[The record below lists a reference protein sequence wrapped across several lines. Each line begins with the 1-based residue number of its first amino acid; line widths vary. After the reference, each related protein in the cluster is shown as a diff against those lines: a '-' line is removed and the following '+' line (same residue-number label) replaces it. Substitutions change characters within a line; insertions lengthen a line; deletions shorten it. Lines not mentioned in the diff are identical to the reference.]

1 MRRVVSDL
9 YGDDAHDR
17 GKVSFSYFEVLGN
30 TCTDCLAPPAR
41 GQKSS
46 SSSSSENNDGGAGG
60 GAGGVQI
67 GEGMD
72 GSVIT
77 RNLSEHPAPDAD
89 ALLALIHVAQSR
101 RSTAPTERN
110 AASSRSHGVGI
121 ITVGSSLS
129 VAEDESQEG
138 AYYGPRPGV
147 LYVIDLAGSE
157 RASDSANHSK
167 ERMDETKAVN
177 LSLMSLKECIR
188 ARTLAAK
195 PPAPGAPANGRQH
208 VPYRR
213 SKLTMLMKDVFD
225 VECTRMCSTVV
236 VACVSPVAKDAAHT
250 VNTLQYAAPLRVAVQ
265 GKKKNG
271 GAIGGGGGDLP
282 VDPKDPVLWS
292 HEAACDW
299 LTKQTNAATGG
310 DGDGVGGSTPFDA
323 AAIIPRLNGRE
334 MCMLPEPEFH
344 RRMRSQLPGSAGAGT
359 ASKVYGALWALI
371 VDAKTRRRRSDGTIL
386 TDEEEAEEVR
396 QAEEALAA
404 RAALWAER
412 DKAMARGGF

>member
-1 MRRVVSDL
+1 MALACERKFCVFRCSVA
-9 YGDDAHDR
+9 GPPTFR
-17 GKVSFSYFEVLGN
+17 LG
-30 TCTDCLAPPAR
+30 CTALTP
-41 GQKSS
+41 
-46 SSSSSENNDGGAGG
+46 
-60 GAGGVQI
+60 
-67 GEGMD
+67 
-72 GSVIT
+72 T
-77 RNLSEHPAPDAD
+77 AD
-89 ALLALIHVAQSR
+89 ALLRLIDVAQSR
-101 RSTAPTERN
+101 RSTAATERN

-129 VAEDESQEG
+129 NTQGDGGDGEEEEDP
-138 AYYGPRPGV
+138 YGPRPGV

-157 RASDSANHSK
+157 RSSDSANHSK

-195 PPAPGAPANGRQH
+195 PAAPGGAPNARPH

-213 SKLTMLMKDVFD
+213 SKLTLLMKDVFD
-225 VECTRMCSTVV
+225 IECTRMCSTVV

-250 VNTLQYAAPLRVAVQ
+250 VNTLQYAAPLRVAIL
-265 GKKKNG
+265 KKK
-271 GAIGGGGGDLP
+271 GAVDLP

-299 LTKQTNAATGG
+299 LAKQASDAGGKYAAGF
-310 DGDGVGGSTPFDA
+310 DAEALLPRGST
-323 AAIIPRLNGRE
+323 GRE

-344 RRMRSQLPGSAGAGT
+344 RRVRVQMPGQMGASV
-359 ASKVYGALWALI
+359 AKKVYGALWALI
-371 VDAKTRRRRSDGTIL
+371 VDAKTRRRRPDGTVL